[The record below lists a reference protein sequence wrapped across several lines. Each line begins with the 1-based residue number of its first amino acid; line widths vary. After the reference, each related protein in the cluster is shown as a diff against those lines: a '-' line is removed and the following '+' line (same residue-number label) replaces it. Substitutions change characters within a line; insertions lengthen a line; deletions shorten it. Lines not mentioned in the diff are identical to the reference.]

1 MSGSQ
6 SRQNRQARRAQ
17 ARKEAD
23 KKQGKQYPELVQRQ
37 NELDGKLEAEMN
49 RVRFG
54 PLEARNQAQ
63 GQLISTL
70 ERSRLTFIGG
80 PAGTGKTFIG
90 ASMACEALEAG
101 DIEKIII
108 TRPMVGCDE
117 EMGFLPG
124 TEWEKFQ
131 AWVGPILEVL
141 EGKLGKKKV
150 QTYVEYGKIVGKP
163 LMMMR
168 GSTFR
173 DAFVILDEA
182 QNTTPGQMKM
192 FLTRL
197 GAGSRVIVD
206 GDVDQSDLKLK
217 HGEKNGL
224 EDALHKLRNSRSA
237 AQFNF
242 EEADIERDPLVR
254 EIVMAYRT
262 DGNRLTIEDESEEKE
277 VPAILEAA

>member
-1 MSGSQ
+1 MSGNQ
-6 SRQNRQARRAQ
+6 SRQQRRANDR
-17 ARKEAD
+17 AKKAERKHG
-23 KKQGKQYPELVQRQ
+23 QQYPELVNSQ
-37 NELDGKLEAEMN
+37 NELDGKLEAAMN

-80 PAGTGKTFIG
+80 PAGTGKTFIS

-101 DIEKIII
+101 EVEKIII

-173 DAFVILDEA
+173 DAYVILDEA

-192 FLTRL
+192 FLTRI
-197 GAGSRVIVD
+197 GSGSRVIVD
-206 GDVDQSDLKLK
+206 GDVDQSDLKLRN
-217 HGEKNGL
+217 GEVNGL
-224 EDALHKLRNSRSA
+224 ADALHKLRNSHSA
-237 AQFNF
+237 SMFNF
-242 EEADIERDPLVR
+242 EEADIERDELVR

-262 DGNRLTIEDESEEKE
+262 NGDRLTIEDESVERE

>member
-1 MSGSQ
+1 MSGN
-6 SRQNRQARRAQ
+6 QNRQQRRANTRDKKA
-17 ARKEAD
+17 ARKHGVD
-23 KKQGKQYPELVQRQ
+23 YPELTQSQ
-37 NELDGKLEAEMN
+37 NELEGKLEKQMN
-49 RVRFG
+49 RIRFG

-70 ERSRLTFIGG
+70 QRSRLTFIGG
-80 PAGTGKTFIG
+80 PAGTGKTFI
-90 ASMACEALEAG
+90 STSLACEALEAG
-101 DIEKIII
+101 EVEKIII

-117 EMGFLPG
+117 DMGFLPG

-141 EGKLGKKKV
+141 EGKLGKTKV
-150 QTYVEYGKIVGKP
+150 KTYVEYGKIVGKP

-192 FLTRL
+192 FLTRI
-197 GAGSRVIVD
+197 GEGSRVVVD
-206 GDVDQSDLKLK
+206 GDVDQSDLKLRN
-217 HGEKNGL
+217 GEVNGL
-224 EDALHKLRNSRSA
+224 EDALHKLRNSHNA
-237 AQFNF
+237 AMFNF
-242 EEADIERDPLVR
+242 EESDIERDGLVR

-262 DGNRLTIEDESEEKE
+262 NGDRLTIDDESIERE